1 MTELARGGPRGFV
14 LQLTAEV
21 TERADALFTP
31 HASRN
36 GSVCCERIKHR
47 ALFAASLETYL
58 WSGRVQEEGA
68 HLVICRQAFLHVG
81 RDVTVQEAVWQGLQ
95 CDILFA
101 MQWILTTLPFAHLLD
116 RKERQQY
123 YTSSSCTMP

>member
-1 MTELARGGPRGFV
+1 MTEVAGGGPRGFV

-68 HLVICRQAFLHVG
+68 HLVICRQACLHVG
-81 RDVTVQEAVWQGLQ
+81 RRDVTVQEAVRQGLQ
-95 CDILFA
+95 CDILLA
-101 MQWILTTLPFAHLLD
+101 MQ
-116 RKERQQY
+116 
-123 YTSSSCTMP
+123 